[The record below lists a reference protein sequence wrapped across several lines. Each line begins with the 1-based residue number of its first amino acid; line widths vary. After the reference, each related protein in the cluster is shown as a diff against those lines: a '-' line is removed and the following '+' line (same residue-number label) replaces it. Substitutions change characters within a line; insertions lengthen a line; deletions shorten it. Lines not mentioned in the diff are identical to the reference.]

1 MADIIRLINEASQ
14 ISGNIS
20 FPELVKATTDHE
32 VYKLQVEDR
41 EDDKIL
47 YSEILKA
54 ANNFIG
60 YVNRTRQRFQ
70 GDRINDVGKRI
81 EEVFVEELKKSE
93 LRPLL
98 LSSSGYPDMK
108 IIDQYDRVT
117 YLESKAVSKNWDSTF
132 RSFYYTDGKKI
143 DADARHL
150 LIAWDIV
157 EESPKYWLVRGFKL
171 CDLYNLGMNLK
182 LEFNSSNRALYSSDL
197 LLKS

>member
-1 MADIIRLINEASQ
+1 MADIIRLIDEVSQ

-41 EDDKIL
+41 EDDKVL

-171 CDLYNLGMNLK
+171 CDLYNLRMNLK
-182 LEFNSSNRALYSSDL
+182 LEFNSSNRALYSPDL